1 MEYNGTAAKINGHS
15 NGASHNG
22 HVNGNGSGINGKK
35 DVYSNSYPT
44 FTLQNELTEEQ
55 RDFFDKNGFIHFKGF
70 FSKEKVG
77 QLLAEA
83 TKIQEDWVS
92 RDLKMIN
99 GVPIKYGT
107 DVDGKRIVQRFAFL
121 NQQSPVFADIL
132 KDDRLKALFAFIGQG
147 DCRIGDSEKDGLV
160 FNHYINTDESNY
172 SQLGW
177 HTDALRDIF
186 QGQKVMPM
194 LNVGIHLDN
203 STTDNGGLRIIP
215 GTHNKGIRTLLF
227 RKIYFISHKPDKK
240 ELGLN
245 VEAGDLTVHDGRL
258 WHRVAR
264 SPFIGEKSRR
274 RVMYVPIITGKFIP
288 RGENSKPLLYQRLI
302 SITNK

>member
-1 MEYNGTAAKINGHS
+1 MELNGTAVKNGKTNGEAAHNGHNG
-15 NGASHNG
+15 NGAS
-22 HVNGNGSGINGKK
+22 SNGK
-35 DVYSNSYPT
+35 DVFHNSYPV
-44 FTLQNELTEEQ
+44 FTLGKELTKEQ
-55 RDFFDKNGFIHFKGF
+55 KEFFDQNGFIHFKRF
-70 FSKEKVG
+70 IPKEAVE
-77 QLLAEA
+77 QLLSEAE
-83 TKIQEDWVS
+83 KIQNDWVS
-92 RDLKMIN
+92 KDLKMIN
-99 GVPIKYGT
+99 GVPIKYGK
-107 DVDGKRIVQRFAFL
+107 DIDGKKIVQRFAFL
-121 NQQSPVFADIL
+121 NQQSPLFADIL
-132 KDDRLKALFAFIGQG
+132 KDERLKALFEFIGQA

-160 FNHYINTDESNY
+160 FNHYINTDNSNY

-215 GTHNKGIRTLLF
+215 GTHNKGIGTLLF
-227 RKIYFISHKPDKK
+227 RKMYFISHKPDKK

-264 SPFIGEKSRR
+264 SPFVGEKSRR

-288 RGENSKPLLYQRLI
+288 RSENSKPLLYQRLI

>member
-1 MEYNGTAAKINGHS
+1 MDLNGTVVNGHKEV
-15 NGASHNG
+15 NGKNHSHNGHHNGNG
-22 HVNGNGSGINGKK
+22 HVNGKEKFQNT
-35 DVYSNSYPT
+35 YPVFQLGEKLTDEQKT
-44 FTLQNELTEEQ
+44 FFE
-55 RDFFDKNGFIHFKGF
+55 KNGFVHFKNF
-70 FSKEKVG
+70 IPKEKVAD
-77 QLLAEA
+77 LLREAEA
-83 TKIQEDWVS
+83 IQNDWVS
-92 RDLKMIN
+92 KGFKMIN

-107 DVDGKRIVQRFAFL
+107 DVDGKKIVQRFAFI
-121 NQQSPVFADIL
+121 NQHSEMFANVL
-132 KDDRLKALFAFIGQG
+132 KDSRLKGLFDLIGSA
-147 DCRIGDSEKDGLV
+147 DCRIGETEKDGLV

-186 QGQKVMPM
+186 QGQKIMPM

-215 GTHNKGIRTLLF
+215 GTHNKGIGTMLF
-227 RKIYFISHKPDKK
+227 KKIYFISHKPDKK

-264 SPFIGEKSRR
+264 SPFTGEKSRR
-274 RVMYVPIITGKFIP
+274 RVCTFLSLQ
-288 RGENSKPLLYQRLI
+288 ENLLRVMKIASHFYT
-302 SITNK
+302 SA

>member
-1 MEYNGTAAKINGHS
+1 MDLNGTVVNGHKEV
-15 NGASHNG
+15 NGKSHSHNG
-22 HVNGNGSGINGKK
+22 HHNGNGHINGKDK
-35 DVYSNSYPT
+35 FQNAYPV
-44 FTLQNELTEEQ
+44 FQLQEKLTEEQ
-55 RDFFDKNGFIHFKGF
+55 KKFFDQNGFIHFKNF
-70 FSKEKVG
+70 IPKEKVNE
-77 QLLAEA
+77 LLKEAEG
-83 TKIQEDWVS
+83 IQNDWVS
-92 RDLKMIN
+92 KDYKMIN

-107 DVDGKRIVQRFAFL
+107 DVDGKKIVQRFAFI
-121 NQQSPVFADIL
+121 NQHSDKFANLL
-132 KDDRLKALFAFIGQG
+132 KDPRLKGLFELIGSA
-147 DCRIGDSEKDGLV
+147 DCRIGETEKDGLV

-186 QGQKVMPM
+186 QGQKIMPM

-215 GTHNKGIRTLLF
+215 GTHNKGIGTMLF
-227 RKIYFISHKPDKK
+227 KKIYFISHKPDKK

-264 SPFIGEKSRR
+264 SPFTGEKSRR
-274 RVMYVPIITGKFIP
+274 RVMYVPIVTGKFIP
-288 RGENSKPLLYQRLI
+288 RDENSKPLLYQRLI